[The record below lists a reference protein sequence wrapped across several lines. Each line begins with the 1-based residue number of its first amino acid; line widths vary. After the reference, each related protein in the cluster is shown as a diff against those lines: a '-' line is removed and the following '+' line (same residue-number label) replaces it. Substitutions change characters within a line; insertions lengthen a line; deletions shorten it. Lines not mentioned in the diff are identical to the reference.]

1 MRAADHLTLRP
12 ATPDDAGLLA
22 AWDEEPHVIAC
33 VTDDPE
39 ASTAFA
45 DADWPAELA
54 SQSDVFRYFIAEVDG
69 RPIGAMLD
77 IDPAREPYGYWAP
90 IGEGFRA
97 LDIWIGEADAL
108 GRGYGTR
115 MMTLALDACFARPEV
130 QAVLIDPLASNVDA
144 HRFYRRLGFR
154 PVERRRFNDAD
165 DCLVHRL
172 DRADWAALRASAA

>member
-39 ASTAFA
+39 ATSASKG
-45 DADWPAELA
+45 DDLSAELA
-54 SQSDVFRYFIAEVDG
+54 DQSDIFRYLIAEVDG

-90 IGEGFRA
+90 IGDGFRA

-115 MMTLALDACFARPEV
+115 IMTRALDACFARPEV

-154 PVERRRFNDAD
+154 PAERRLFNDEN

-172 DRADWAALRASAA
+172 DRADWAASRASVA